1 MKKLIC
7 IIATL
12 CLTFAAVTG
21 CAKKADGSKPKDDTG
36 NGSALTKAQYS
47 EALGS
52 VSSDYNEF
60 VKNSQTVTSAALNS
74 ALVFVDADFTDVSDR
89 PGMAMACVMMA
100 SFTKNLCDSKTFVVT
115 EDFQDIKVIDNTRD
129 TVYNYKIKLKL
140 DYNETTSLITLDML
154 TVTEEQENYK
164 FFLTFEIKYDFTE
177 KSLDYFTV
185 RGLMGTGDN
194 ATANYFRFENAQLK
208 MLTPETGKYTAFAA
222 QVTSDYNALMGRGW
236 SKNMP
241 DFSAEYL
248 KAMYGNVR

>member
-21 CAKKADGSKPKDDTG
+21 CAKKADGSKPEDDTG

-52 VSSDYNEF
+52 VTSDYDDF
-60 VKNSQTVTSAALNS
+60 MKNGHTVASASLNS
-74 ALVFVDADFTDVSDR
+74 ASVFVDADFTDVSDR

-100 SFTKNLCDSKTFVVT
+100 SFAKNLCDGKSFTVT

-140 DYNETTSLITLDML
+140 GYDETTSLITLDVL

-164 FFLTFEIKYDFTE
+164 FFLTFVIKYDFTE

-185 RGLMGTGDN
+185 GGIMGS
-194 ATANYFRFENAQLK
+194 TANYFRFENAQLK
-208 MLTPETGKYTAFAA
+208 MLTPGTGKYAAFAA

-236 SKNMP
+236 SNNMP

-248 KAMYGNVR
+248 KAMNGNLR

>member
-21 CAKKADGSKPKDDTG
+21 CAQKADNSKPKDDAG
-36 NGSALTKAQYS
+36 NESALTKAQYS

-52 VSSDYNEF
+52 VTSNYDDF
-60 VKNSQTVTSAALNS
+60 MKNGQTVASASLNS
-74 ALVFVDADFTDVSDR
+74 APVFVDADFTDVSDR

-100 SFTKNLCDSKTFVVT
+100 SFAKNLCDRKTFTVT
-115 EDFQDIKVIDNTRD
+115 KDFQDVKVIDNTRD

-140 DYNETTSLITLDML
+140 GYDETTSLITLDVL
-154 TVTEEQENYK
+154 TATEGQENYK
-164 FFLTFEIKYDFTE
+164 FFLTFVIKYDFTE

-185 RGLMGTGDN
+185 GGIMGS
-194 ATANYFRFENAQLK
+194 TANYFRFENAQLK
-208 MLTPETGKYTAFAA
+208 MLTPGTGKYAAFSA
-222 QVTSDYNALMGRGW
+222 QVTSDYDSLIGRGW
-236 SKNMP
+236 SNNMP

-248 KAMYGNVR
+248 KAMYGNLR

>member
-21 CAKKADGSKPKDDTG
+21 CAQKADNSKPKDDAG
-36 NGSALTKAQYS
+36 NESALTKAQYS

-52 VSSDYNEF
+52 VTSNYDDF
-60 VKNSQTVTSAALNS
+60 MKNGQTVASASLNS
-74 ALVFVDADFTDVSDR
+74 APVFVDADFTDVSDR

-100 SFTKNLCDSKTFVVT
+100 SFAKNLCDNKTFAVT

-140 DYNETTSLITLDML
+140 GYDETTSLITLDVL
-154 TVTEEQENYK
+154 TATEEQENYK
-164 FFLTFEIKYDFTE
+164 FFLTFVIKYDFTE

-185 RGLMGTGDN
+185 AGIMGS
-194 ATANYFRFENAQLK
+194 TANYFRFENAQLK
-208 MLTPETGKYTAFAA
+208 MLTPGTGKYAAFSA
-222 QVTSDYNALMGRGW
+222 QVTSDYDSLIGRGW
-236 SKNMP
+236 SNNMP

-248 KAMYGNVR
+248 KAMYGNLR

>member
-12 CLTFAAVTG
+12 CLAFAAVTG
-21 CAKKADGSKPKDDTG
+21 CAQKADNSKPKDDAG
-36 NGSALTKAQYS
+36 NKSALTKAQYS

-52 VSSDYNEF
+52 VTSDYDDF
-60 VKNSQTVTSAALNS
+60 MKNGQTVASASLNS
-74 ALVFVDADFTDVSDR
+74 APVFVDADFTDVSDR

-100 SFTKNLCDSKTFVVT
+100 SFTKNLCDCKTFTVT
-115 EDFQDIKVIDNTRD
+115 KDFQDIKVIDNTRD

-140 DYNETTSLITLDML
+140 GYDETTSLITLDVL

-164 FFLTFEIKYDFTE
+164 FFLTFVIKYDFTE

-185 RGLMGTGDN
+185 AGIMGS
-194 ATANYFRFENAQLK
+194 TANYFRFENAQLK
-208 MLTPETGKYTAFAA
+208 MLTPGTGKYAAFSA
-222 QVTSDYNALMGRGW
+222 QVTSDYDSLIGRGW
-236 SKNMP
+236 SNNMP

-248 KAMYGNVR
+248 KAMYGNLR

>member
-1 MKKLIC
+1 MKKLFGI
-7 IIATL
+7 IIAL
-12 CLTFAAVTG
+12 CLTLAAVTG
-21 CAKKADGSKPKDDTG
+21 CAKTSNDAAPKGETGDGNS
-36 NGSALTKAQYS
+36 LTKAQYS

-140 DYNETTSLITLDML
+140 GYDETTSLITLDML

-208 MLTPETGKYTAFAA
+208 MLTLGT
-222 QVTSDYNALMGRGW
+222 
-236 SKNMP
+236 
-241 DFSAEYL
+241 
-248 KAMYGNVR
+248 

>member
-21 CAKKADGSKPKDDTG
+21 CAQKADNSKPKDDAG
-36 NGSALTKAQYS
+36 NESALTKAQYS

-52 VSSDYNEF
+52 VTSNYDDF
-60 VKNSQTVTSAALNS
+60 MKNGQTVASASLNS
-74 ALVFVDADFTDVSDR
+74 APVFVDADFTDVSDR

-100 SFTKNLCDSKTFVVT
+100 SFAKNLCDNKTFAVT

-140 DYNETTSLITLDML
+140 GYDETTSLITLDVL
-154 TVTEEQENYK
+154 TATEEQENYK
-164 FFLTFEIKYDFTE
+164 FFLTFVIKYDFTE

-185 RGLMGTGDN
+185 AGIMGS
-194 ATANYFRFENAQLK
+194 TANYFRFENAQLK
-208 MLTPETGKYTAFAA
+208 MLTPETGKYAAFSA
-222 QVTSDYNALMGRGW
+222 QVTRDYDSLIGRGW
-236 SKNMP
+236 SNNMP

-248 KAMYGNVR
+248 KALYGNLR

>member
-12 CLTFAAVTG
+12 CLAFAAVTG
-21 CAKKADGSKPKDDTG
+21 CAQKADNSKPKDDAG
-36 NGSALTKAQYS
+36 NKSALTKAQYS

-52 VSSDYNEF
+52 VTSDYDDF
-60 VKNSQTVTSAALNS
+60 MKNGQTVASASLNS
-74 ALVFVDADFTDVSDR
+74 APVFVDADFTDVSDR

-100 SFTKNLCDSKTFVVT
+100 SFAKNLYDCKTFTVT
-115 EDFQDIKVIDNTRD
+115 KDFQDIKVIDNTRD

-140 DYNETTSLITLDML
+140 GYDETTSLITLDVL

-164 FFLTFEIKYDFTE
+164 FFLTFVIKYDFTE

-185 RGLMGTGDN
+185 AGIMGS
-194 ATANYFRFENAQLK
+194 TANYFRFENAQLK
-208 MLTPETGKYTAFAA
+208 MLTPGTGKYAAFSA
-222 QVTSDYNALMGRGW
+222 QVTSDYDSLIGRGW
-236 SKNMP
+236 SNNMP

-248 KAMYGNVR
+248 KAMYGNLR

>member
-12 CLTFAAVTG
+12 CLAFAAVTG
-21 CAKKADGSKPKDDTG
+21 CAQKADNSKPKDDAG
-36 NGSALTKAQYS
+36 NKSALTKAQYS

-52 VSSDYNEF
+52 VTSDYDDF
-60 VKNSQTVTSAALNS
+60 MKNGQTVASASLNS
-74 ALVFVDADFTDVSDR
+74 APVFVDADFTDVSDR

-100 SFTKNLCDSKTFVVT
+100 SFAKNLCDCKTFTVT
-115 EDFQDIKVIDNTRD
+115 KDFQDIKVIDNTRD

-140 DYNETTSLITLDML
+140 GYDETTSLITLDVL

-164 FFLTFEIKYDFTE
+164 FFLTFVIKYDFTE

-185 RGLMGTGDN
+185 AGIMGS
-194 ATANYFRFENAQLK
+194 TANYFRFENAQLK
-208 MLTPETGKYTAFAA
+208 MLTPGTGKYAAFSA
-222 QVTSDYNALMGRGW
+222 QVTSDYDSLIGRGW
-236 SKNMP
+236 SNNMS

-248 KAMYGNVR
+248 KAMYGNLR

>member
-21 CAKKADGSKPKDDTG
+21 CAQKADNSKPKDDAG
-36 NGSALTKAQYS
+36 NESALTKAQYS

-52 VSSDYNEF
+52 VTSNYDDF
-60 VKNSQTVTSAALNS
+60 MKNGQTVASASLNS
-74 ALVFVDADFTDVSDR
+74 APVFVDADFTDVSDR

-100 SFTKNLCDSKTFVVT
+100 SFAKNLCDCKTFTVT
-115 EDFQDIKVIDNTRD
+115 KDFQDVKVIDNTRD

-140 DYNETTSLITLDML
+140 GYDETTSLITLDVL
-154 TVTEEQENYK
+154 TATEGQENYK
-164 FFLTFEIKYDFTE
+164 FFLTFVIKYDFTE

-185 RGLMGTGDN
+185 GGIMGS
-194 ATANYFRFENAQLK
+194 TANYFRFENAQLK
-208 MLTPETGKYTAFAA
+208 MLTPGTGKYAAFSA
-222 QVTSDYNALMGRGW
+222 QVTSDYDSLIGRGW
-236 SKNMP
+236 SNNMP

-248 KAMYGNVR
+248 KAMYGNLR

>member
-1 MKKLIC
+1 MKKLFGI
-7 IIATL
+7 IIAL
-12 CLTFAAVTG
+12 CLTLVALTG
-21 CAKKADGSKPKDDTG
+21 CAKKADGSKPEDDAG
-36 NGSALTKAQYS
+36 NESALTKAQYS

-100 SFTKNLCDSKTFVVT
+100 SFAKNLCDNKTFTVT
-115 EDFQDIKVIDNTRD
+115 KDFQDIKVIDNTRD

-140 DYNETTSLITLDML
+140 GYDETTSLITLDML

-208 MLTPETGKYTAFAA
+208 MLTLGTEKYTAFAA
-222 QVTSDYNALMGRGW
+222 QVTSDYNALIGRGW

-248 KAMYGNVR
+248 KAMYGNLR

>member
-12 CLTFAAVTG
+12 CLATAVTG
-21 CAKKADGSKPKDDTG
+21 CAQKADNSKPKDDAG
-36 NGSALTKAQYS
+36 NESALTKAQYS

-52 VSSDYNEF
+52 VTSNYDDF
-60 VKNSQTVTSAALNS
+60 MKNGQTVASASLNS
-74 ALVFVDADFTDVSDR
+74 APVFVDADFTDVSDR

-100 SFTKNLCDSKTFVVT
+100 SFAKNLCDNKTFAVT

-140 DYNETTSLITLDML
+140 GYDETTSLITLDVL

-164 FFLTFEIKYDFTE
+164 FFLTFVIKYDFTE

-185 RGLMGTGDN
+185 GGIMGS
-194 ATANYFRFENAQLK
+194 TANYFRFENAQLK
-208 MLTPETGKYTAFAA
+208 MLTPGTGKYAAFSAW
-222 QVTSDYNALMGRGW
+222 VTSDYDSLIGRGW
-236 SKNMP
+236 SNNMP

-248 KAMYGNVR
+248 KAMYGNLR

>member
-21 CAKKADGSKPKDDTG
+21 CAQKADNSKPKDDAG
-36 NGSALTKAQYS
+36 NKSALTKAQYS

-52 VSSDYNEF
+52 VTSDYDDF
-60 VKNSQTVTSAALNS
+60 MKNGQTVASASLNS
-74 ALVFVDADFTDVSDR
+74 APVFVDADFTDVSDR

-100 SFTKNLCDSKTFVVT
+100 SFAKNLCDNKTFTVT
-115 EDFQDIKVIDNTRD
+115 KDFQDIKVVDNTRD

-140 DYNETTSLITLDML
+140 GYDETTSLITLDVL
-154 TVTEEQENYK
+154 TATEEQENYK
-164 FFLTFEIKYDFTE
+164 FFLTFVIKYDFTE

-185 RGLMGTGDN
+185 AGIMGS
-194 ATANYFRFENAQLK
+194 TANYFRFENAQLK
-208 MLTPETGKYTAFAA
+208 MLTPGTGKYAAFSA
-222 QVTSDYNALMGRGW
+222 QVTSDYDSLIGRGW
-236 SKNMP
+236 SNNMP

-248 KAMYGNVR
+248 KAMYGNLR

>member
-21 CAKKADGSKPKDDTG
+21 CAQKADNSKPKDDAG
-36 NGSALTKAQYS
+36 NKSALTKAQYS

-52 VSSDYNEF
+52 VTSDYDNF
-60 VKNSQTVTSAALNS
+60 MKNGQTVASASLNS
-74 ALVFVDADFTDVSDR
+74 APVFVDADFTDVSDR

-100 SFTKNLCDSKTFVVT
+100 SFTKNLCDNKTFTVT
-115 EDFQDIKVIDNTRD
+115 KDFQDIKVVDNTRD

-140 DYNETTSLITLDML
+140 GYDETTSLITLDVL

-164 FFLTFEIKYDFTE
+164 FFLTFVIKYDFTE

-185 RGLMGTGDN
+185 AGIMGS
-194 ATANYFRFENAQLK
+194 TANYFRFENAQLK
-208 MLTPETGKYTAFAA
+208 MLTPGTGKYAAFSA
-222 QVTSDYNALMGRGW
+222 QVTSDYDSLIGRGW
-236 SKNMP
+236 SNNMP

-248 KAMYGNVR
+248 KAMTVI

>member
-12 CLTFAAVTG
+12 CLAFAAVTG
-21 CAKKADGSKPKDDTG
+21 CAQKADNSKPKDDAG
-36 NGSALTKAQYS
+36 NKSALTKAQYS

-100 SFTKNLCDSKTFVVT
+100 SFAKNLCDCKTFTVT
-115 EDFQDIKVIDNTRD
+115 KDFQDIKVIDNTRD

-140 DYNETTSLITLDML
+140 GYDETTSLITLDAL
-154 TVTEEQENYK
+154 TVTEEQENHK
-164 FFLTFEIKYDFTE
+164 FFLTFVIKYDFTE

-185 RGLMGTGDN
+185 AGIMGS
-194 ATANYFRFENAQLK
+194 TANYFRFENAQLK
-208 MLTPETGKYTAFAA
+208 MLTPGTGKYAAFSA
-222 QVTSDYNALMGRGW
+222 QVTSDYDSLIGRGW
-236 SKNMP
+236 SNNMP

-248 KAMYGNVR
+248 KAMYGNLR

>member
-21 CAKKADGSKPKDDTG
+21 CAQKADNSKPKDDAG
-36 NGSALTKAQYS
+36 NESALTKAQYS

-52 VSSDYNEF
+52 VTSNYDDF
-60 VKNSQTVTSAALNS
+60 MKNGQTVASASLNS
-74 ALVFVDADFTDVSDR
+74 APVFVDADFTDVSDR

-100 SFTKNLCDSKTFVVT
+100 SFAKNLCDCKTFTVT
-115 EDFQDIKVIDNTRD
+115 KDFQDVKVIDNTRD

-140 DYNETTSLITLDML
+140 GYDETTSLITLDVL
-154 TVTEEQENYK
+154 TATEGQENYK
-164 FFLTFEIKYDFTE
+164 FFLTFVIKYDFTE

-185 RGLMGTGDN
+185 GGIMGS
-194 ATANYFRFENAQLK
+194 TANYFRFENAQLK
-208 MLTPETGKYTAFAA
+208 MLTPGTGKNAAFSA
-222 QVTSDYNALMGRGW
+222 QVTSDYDSLIGRGW
-236 SKNMP
+236 SNNMP

-248 KAMYGNVR
+248 KAMYGNLR

>member
-21 CAKKADGSKPKDDTG
+21 CAQKADNSKPKDDAG
-36 NGSALTKAQYS
+36 NESALTKAQYS

-52 VSSDYNEF
+52 VTSNYDDF
-60 VKNSQTVTSAALNS
+60 MKNGQTVASASLNS
-74 ALVFVDADFTDVSDR
+74 APVFVDADFTDVSDR

-100 SFTKNLCDSKTFVVT
+100 SFAKNLCDNKTFTVT
-115 EDFQDIKVIDNTRD
+115 KDFQDIKVIDNTRD

-140 DYNETTSLITLDML
+140 GYDETTSLITLDAL
-154 TVTEEQENYK
+154 TATEGQENHK
-164 FFLTFEIKYDFTE
+164 FFLTFVIKYDFTE

-185 RGLMGTGDN
+185 AGIMGS
-194 ATANYFRFENAQLK
+194 TANYFRFENAQLK
-208 MLTPETGKYTAFAA
+208 MLTPGTGKYAAFSA
-222 QVTSDYNALMGRGW
+222 QVTGDYDSLIGRGW
-236 SKNMP
+236 SNNMP

-248 KAMYGNVR
+248 KAMYGNLR

>member
-12 CLTFAAVTG
+12 CLTFAAVTD
-21 CAKKADGSKPKDDTG
+21 CAQKADNSKPKDDAG
-36 NGSALTKAQYS
+36 NESALTKAQYS

-52 VSSDYNEF
+52 VTSNYDDF
-60 VKNSQTVTSAALNS
+60 MKNGQTVASASLNS
-74 ALVFVDADFTDVSDR
+74 APVFVDADFTDVSDR

-100 SFTKNLCDSKTFVVT
+100 SFAKNLCDNKTFAVT

-140 DYNETTSLITLDML
+140 GYDETTSLITLDVL
-154 TVTEEQENYK
+154 TATEEQENYK
-164 FFLTFEIKYDFTE
+164 FFLTFVIKYDFTE

-185 RGLMGTGDN
+185 AGIMGS
-194 ATANYFRFENAQLK
+194 TANYFRFENAQLK
-208 MLTPETGKYTAFAA
+208 MLTPETGKYAAFSA
-222 QVTSDYNALMGRGW
+222 QVTRDYDSLIGRGW
-236 SKNMP
+236 SNNMP

-248 KAMYGNVR
+248 KALYGNLR

>member
-12 CLTFAAVTG
+12 CLAFAAVTG
-21 CAKKADGSKPKDDTG
+21 CARKADNSKPKDDAG
-36 NGSALTKAQYS
+36 NESALTKAQYS

-52 VSSDYNEF
+52 VTSDYDDF
-60 VKNSQTVTSAALNS
+60 MKNGQTVASASLNS
-74 ALVFVDADFTDVSDR
+74 APVFVDADFTDVSDR

-100 SFTKNLCDSKTFVVT
+100 SFAKNLCDNKTFTVT
-115 EDFQDIKVIDNTRD
+115 KDFQDIKVIDNTRD

-140 DYNETTSLITLDML
+140 GYDETTLLITLDAL

-164 FFLTFEIKYDFTE
+164 FFLTFVIKYDFTE

-185 RGLMGTGDN
+185 AGIMGS
-194 ATANYFRFENAQLK
+194 TANYFRFENAQLK
-208 MLTPETGKYTAFAA
+208 MLTPGTGKYAAFSA
-222 QVTSDYNALMGRGW
+222 QVTSDYDSLIGRGW
-236 SKNMP
+236 SNNMP

-248 KAMYGNVR
+248 KAMYGNLR

>member
-12 CLTFAAVTG
+12 CLAFAAVTG
-21 CAKKADGSKPKDDTG
+21 CAQKADNSKPKDDAG
-36 NGSALTKAQYS
+36 NKSALTKAQYS

-52 VSSDYNEF
+52 VTSDYDDF
-60 VKNSQTVTSAALNS
+60 MKNGQTVASASLNS
-74 ALVFVDADFTDVSDR
+74 APVFVDADFTDVSDR

-100 SFTKNLCDSKTFVVT
+100 SFAKNLCDCTTFTVT
-115 EDFQDIKVIDNTRD
+115 KDFQDIKVIDNTRA

-140 DYNETTSLITLDML
+140 GYDETTSLITLDVL

-164 FFLTFEIKYDFTE
+164 FFLTFVIKYDFTE

-185 RGLMGTGDN
+185 AGIMGS
-194 ATANYFRFENAQLK
+194 TANYFRFENAQLK
-208 MLTPETGKYTAFAA
+208 MLTPGTGKYAAFSA
-222 QVTSDYNALMGRGW
+222 QVTSDYDSLIGRGW
-236 SKNMP
+236 SNNMP

-248 KAMYGNVR
+248 KAMYGNLR

>member
-21 CAKKADGSKPKDDTG
+21 CAKKADGSKPKDDAD
-36 NGSALTKAQYS
+36 NGSELTKAQYS

-52 VSSDYNEF
+52 VTSDYDDF
-60 VKNSQTVTSAALNS
+60 MKNGQTVASASLNS
-74 ALVFVDADFTDVSDR
+74 APVFVDADFTDVSDR

-100 SFTKNLCDSKTFVVT
+100 SFAKNLCDNNTFTVT
-115 EDFQDIKVIDNTRD
+115 KDFQDIKVIDNTRD

-140 DYNETTSLITLDML
+140 GYDETTSLITLDVL
-154 TVTEEQENYK
+154 TVTEGQENYK
-164 FFLTFEIKYDFTE
+164 FFLTFVIKYDFTE

-185 RGLMGTGDN
+185 GGIMGS
-194 ATANYFRFENAQLK
+194 TANYFRFENAQLK
-208 MLTPETGKYTAFAA
+208 MLTPGTGKYTAFAA

-248 KAMYGNVR
+248 KAMNGNLR

>member
-21 CAKKADGSKPKDDTG
+21 CAQKADNSKPKDDAG
-36 NGSALTKAQYS
+36 NESALTKAQYS

-52 VSSDYNEF
+52 VTSDYDDF
-60 VKNSQTVTSAALNS
+60 MKNGQTVASASLNS
-74 ALVFVDADFTDVSDR
+74 APVFVDADFTDVSDR

-100 SFTKNLCDSKTFVVT
+100 SFAKNLCDNKTFTVT
-115 EDFQDIKVIDNTRD
+115 KDFQDVKVIDNTRD

-140 DYNETTSLITLDML
+140 GYDETTSLITLDVL

-164 FFLTFEIKYDFTE
+164 FFLTFVIKYDFTE

-185 RGLMGTGDN
+185 AGIMGS
-194 ATANYFRFENAQLK
+194 TANYFRFENAQLK
-208 MLTPETGKYTAFAA
+208 MLTPGTEKYAAFSAR
-222 QVTSDYNALMGRGW
+222 VTSDYDSLIGRGW
-236 SKNMP
+236 SNNMP

-248 KAMYGNVR
+248 KAMYGNLR

>member
-1 MKKLIC
+1 MKKLFGI
-7 IIATL
+7 IIAL
-12 CLTFAAVTG
+12 CLTLAAVTG
-21 CAKKADGSKPKDDTG
+21 CAKKADNSKPEDDAG

-74 ALVFVDADFTDVSDR
+74 ALVFVDAYFTDVSDR

-100 SFTKNLCDSKTFVVT
+100 SFAKNLCDNKTFTVT

-140 DYNETTSLITLDML
+140 GYDETTSLITLDVL

-164 FFLTFEIKYDFTE
+164 FFLTFVIKYDFTE

-185 RGLMGTGDN
+185 AGIMGS
-194 ATANYFRFENAQLK
+194 TANYFRFENAQLK
-208 MLTPETGKYTAFAA
+208 MLTPGTGKYAAFSA
-222 QVTSDYNALMGRGW
+222 QVTSHYDSLIGRGW
-236 SKNMP
+236 SNNMP

-248 KAMYGNVR
+248 KAMYGNLR

>member
-1 MKKLIC
+1 MKKLFGI
-7 IIATL
+7 IIAL
-12 CLTFAAVTG
+12 CLTLAAVTG
-21 CAKKADGSKPKDDTG
+21 CAKKADNSKPEDDAG

-100 SFTKNLCDSKTFVVT
+100 SFAKNLCDNKTFTVT

-140 DYNETTSLITLDML
+140 GYDETTSLITLDVL

-164 FFLTFEIKYDFTE
+164 FFLTFVIKYDFTE

-185 RGLMGTGDN
+185 AGIMGS
-194 ATANYFRFENAQLK
+194 TANYFRFENAQLK
-208 MLTPETGKYTAFAA
+208 MLTPGTGKYAAFSA
-222 QVTSDYNALMGRGW
+222 QVTSHYDSLIGRGW
-236 SKNMP
+236 SNNMP

-248 KAMYGNVR
+248 KAMYGNLR

>member
-1 MKKLIC
+1 MKKLFGI
-7 IIATL
+7 IIAL
-12 CLTFAAVTG
+12 CLTLAAVTG
-21 CAKKADGSKPKDDTG
+21 CAKKADGSKPEDDAG

-52 VSSDYNEF
+52 VTSDYDDF
-60 VKNSQTVTSAALNS
+60 MKNSQTVTSAALNS

-100 SFTKNLCDSKTFVVT
+100 SFAKNLCDNKTFTVT
-115 EDFQDIKVIDNTRD
+115 KDFQDIKVIDNTRD

-140 DYNETTSLITLDML
+140 GYDETTSLITLDAL

-164 FFLTFEIKYDFTE
+164 FFLTFVIKYDFTE

-185 RGLMGTGDN
+185 AGIMGS
-194 ATANYFRFENAQLK
+194 TANYFRFENAQLK
-208 MLTPETGKYTAFAA
+208 MLTPGTEKYAAFSAR
-222 QVTSDYNALMGRGW
+222 VTSDYDSLIGRGW
-236 SKNMP
+236 SNNMP

-248 KAMYGNVR
+248 KAMYGNLR

>member
-1 MKKLIC
+1 MKKLFGI
-7 IIATL
+7 IIAL
-12 CLTFAAVTG
+12 CLTLAAVTG

-52 VSSDYNEF
+52 VSSDYNAGIASTEITA
-60 VKNSQTVTSAALNS
+60 STSLNS
-74 ALVFVDADFTDVSDR
+74 ALTIEDSDLTVIPVR
-89 PGMAMACVMMA
+89 NGMVAACVYMA
-100 SFTKNLCDSKTFVVT
+100 SFTKNLCDGKSFTVT

-140 DYNETTSLITLDML
+140 GYDETTSLITLDML

-208 MLTPETGKYTAFAA
+208 MLTPGTGKYTAFAA

-248 KAMYGNVR
+248 KAMNGNLR

>member
-21 CAKKADGSKPKDDTG
+21 CAQKADNSKPKDDAG
-36 NGSALTKAQYS
+36 NESALTKAQYS

-52 VSSDYNEF
+52 VTSNYDDF
-60 VKNSQTVTSAALNS
+60 MKNGQTVASASLNS
-74 ALVFVDADFTDVSDR
+74 APVFVDADFTDVSDR

-100 SFTKNLCDSKTFVVT
+100 SFAKNLCDCKTFTVT
-115 EDFQDIKVIDNTRD
+115 KDFQDVKVIANTRD

-140 DYNETTSLITLDML
+140 GYDETTSLITLDVL
-154 TVTEEQENYK
+154 TATEGQENYK
-164 FFLTFEIKYDFTE
+164 FFLTFVIKYDFTE

-185 RGLMGTGDN
+185 GGIMGS
-194 ATANYFRFENAQLK
+194 TANYFRFENAQLK
-208 MLTPETGKYTAFAA
+208 MLTPGTGKYAAFSA
-222 QVTSDYNALMGRGW
+222 QVTSDYDSLIGRGW
-236 SKNMP
+236 SNNMP

-248 KAMYGNVR
+248 KAMYGNLR

>member
-12 CLTFAAVTG
+12 CLATAVIG
-21 CAKKADGSKPKDDTG
+21 CAQKADNSKPKDNTG
-36 NGSALTKAQYS
+36 NESALTKAQYS

-52 VSSDYNEF
+52 VTSDYDDF
-60 VKNSQTVTSAALNS
+60 MKNGQTAASTSLNS
-74 ALVFVDADFTDVSDR
+74 APVFVDADFTDVSDR

-100 SFTKNLCDSKTFVVT
+100 SFAKNLCDGKTFTVT

-140 DYNETTSLITLDML
+140 GYDETTSLITLDVL

-164 FFLTFEIKYDFTE
+164 FFLTFVIKYDFTE

-185 RGLMGTGDN
+185 AGIMGS
-194 ATANYFRFENAQLK
+194 TANYFRFENAQLK
-208 MLTPETGKYTAFAA
+208 MLTPGTGKYAAFSA
-222 QVTSDYNALMGRGW
+222 QVTSDYDSLIGRGW
-236 SKNMP
+236 SNNMP

-248 KAMYGNVR
+248 KAMYGNLR